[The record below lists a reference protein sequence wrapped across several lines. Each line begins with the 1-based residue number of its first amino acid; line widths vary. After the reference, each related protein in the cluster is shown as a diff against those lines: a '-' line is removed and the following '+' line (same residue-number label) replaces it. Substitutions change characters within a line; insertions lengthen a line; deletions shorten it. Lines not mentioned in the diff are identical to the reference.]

1 MTQKPHSSFRLSEE
15 ARKLLAALAAHHG
28 LTLTGALELA
38 IRESARKALKVK
50 K

>member
-1 MTQKPHSSFRLSEE
+1 MTRAPHSSFRLSEE
-15 ARKLLAALAAHHG
+15 AKRLLEALAAHYG

-38 IRESARKALKVK
+38 IRESARKAKVK